1 MGLFS
6 SSKSSS
12 STNVRTEDNR
22 ISADGSFIAQVR
34 DVGGDVTFVDP
45 GAIRLGEA
53 GLDLAGNIA
62 SSAFASASEAG
73 RGAVAGLGQ
82 EVIKA
87 AIPLGIVA
95 IIIWGITRR
104 G

>member
-6 SSKSSS
+6 SSKSTSVQ
-12 STNVRTEDNR
+12 NIRTEDNR
-22 ISADGSFIAQVR
+22 ISADGSFVANIR
-34 DVGGDVTFVDP
+34 DVRGDVSLVDP

-62 SSAFASASEAG
+62 AGAFASAQEAG

-82 EVIKA
+82 EIIKA
-87 AIPLGIVA
+87 AIPLGIVGL
-95 IIIWGITRR
+95 IVWGVTRA
-104 G
+104 